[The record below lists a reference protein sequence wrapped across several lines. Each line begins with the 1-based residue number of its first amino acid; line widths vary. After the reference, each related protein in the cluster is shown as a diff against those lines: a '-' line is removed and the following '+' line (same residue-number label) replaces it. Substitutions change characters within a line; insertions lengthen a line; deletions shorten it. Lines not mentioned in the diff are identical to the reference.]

1 MNQINPKRKVSLLL
15 ALPFSFF
22 LLLPFSS
29 ELSPLSAALNPAPAE
44 PSERNIRPNMALT
57 AREKKMVAILSQFK
71 TGLQEREKERLVIFI
86 SEESRRYGFDP
97 ELIVALI
104 STESSF
110 NNWSSSSKGAIGL
123 MQIVPT
129 TGRELAEI
137 NNIVWRG
144 EEELLFDPFLNIK
157 LGVHYL
163 SMLHLRFKDIELA
176 LSAYNYGPGNIR
188 RWIDEGEPI
197 PAGYATKV
205 VRSYEKF
212 LAFDMTTQKASDLFD
227 QPDDPPSVDDPA
239 LPREKTSAGDV
250 SKVSVRF

>member
-1 MNQINPKRKVSLLL
+1 L
-15 ALPFSFF
+15 AL
-22 LLLPFSS
+22 
-29 ELSPLSAALNPAPAE
+29 
-44 PSERNIRPNMALT
+44 T
-57 AREKKMVAILSQFK
+57 GREKKLLAILSQFR
-71 TGLQEREKERLVIFI
+71 TGLREEEKERLVIFI
-86 SEESRRYGFDP
+86 SEESRRYDFDP

-110 NNWSSSSKGAIGL
+110 YNWSSSPKGAIGL
-123 MQIVPT
+123 MQIIPT

-137 NNIVWRG
+137 NNIVWQG
-144 EEELLFDPFLNIK
+144 EKEFLFDPFLNIK
-157 LGVHYL
+157 LGIHYL

-205 VRSYEKF
+205 LRYYERF
-212 LAFDMTTQKASDLFD
+212 LAFDGKTGASDLVSAL
-227 QPDDPPSVDDPA
+227 DDEPASPEEKVPSP
-239 LPREKTSAGDV
+239 DV